1 MDDNQKSAAVALLAN
16 IEKNLEQLKVIMAG
30 DSYVT
35 EKVIRRQVKIEEQA
49 PTPKVVLGPVPD
61 YTNNDW
67 PKAVDSDLIVDGK
80 EETEKQFR
88 ATQVLELIGIPTN
101 DISVLD
107 FGCGEGH
114 VAHEISQTASKV
126 VGFDK
131 ERSDSW
137 DDKVADNLFFLTDD
151 KIIKQHA
158 PYDLIILYDVIDHMQ
173 GDHALTLKRLGQ
185 LLSDNGRFFIRTHPW
200 TARHGSHLYEKI
212 NKAYLHLVVTPDET
226 PDIPWKEIE
235 YTHKITRPMGA
246 YENWFKHAG
255 LEIIS
260 RDIQHDGVIEDFFD
274 DELLNRIIAVTW
286 DGAVD
291 KDTAKKIMAIQFI
304 DYILENKGPVKVKS
318 P

>member
-1 MDDNQKSAAVALLAN
+1 MDDAQKLAATDLLAN
-16 IEKNLEQLKVIMAG
+16 IEKNLEQLKVLMAN
-30 DSYVT
+30 DSCVT
-35 EKVIRRQVKIEEQA
+35 EKIIRRQVEIKEQA
-49 PTPKVVLGPVPD
+49 PAPKVELGPVPD
-61 YTNNDW
+61 YTNDDW
-67 PKAVDSDLIVDGK
+67 PKAVDLDLIVGEK
-80 EETEKQFR
+80 ETEKQFR
-88 ATQVLELIGIPTN
+88 ATQVIELIGIPT
-101 DISVLD
+101 DGMSVLD

-114 VAHEISQTASKV
+114 VAHEISQTANKV

-131 ERSDSW
+131 KRCDSW
-137 DDKVADNLFFLTDD
+137 DDKVADNLFFITDD

-173 GDHALTLKRLGQ
+173 GDHALTLKRLAQ

-226 PDIPWKEIE
+226 PDIPWKEVE
-235 YTHKITRPMGA
+235 YTHKITRPMGS

-255 LEIIS
+255 LEIVS
-260 RDIQHDGVIEDFFD
+260 RDIQHVGAIEEFFD
-274 DELLNRIIAVTW
+274 KLLDRIIAVTW
-286 DGAVD
+286 NGIIDQ
-291 KDTAKKIMAIQFI
+291 DTAKKIMAIEFV